1 MQVTN
6 DTEFII
12 GIDFDNEETSAFFYN
27 LKTQDRF
34 DLYIL
39 PGSKIIKSA
48 VAILEQEGGQ
58 TICVGES
65 AIQNAPFSKDFQLS
79 FWKVPSE
86 MNTIERNRMVAFMRG
101 VYAEILNRYP
111 DFKLREHVIYI
122 ACHLPYRL
130 LKNEESDY
138 LKIFEDA
145 GLPIAGIQTKA
156 VAAYFY
162 EERQPASIFRSKGG
176 ILIADF
182 ASKYTGFTYFNCH
195 MSQRIEDVYQFGM
208 SEIEELLLEYALLH
222 PQDSYMT
229 EFAEHY
235 GNHKESIPYNQ
246 ILFAFR
252 KAKEI
257 FYANKLPIFS
267 VQFDYSDLT
276 SAGNFP
282 INGFGGIGIPRV
294 EVESILKGFI
304 DHVKNAVKAFKNNI
318 LGNDNITSC
327 VLIGEGSCMD
337 FVRNILMDVFHLD
350 EKQCSAC
357 ERTSLMVSQGVAYKA
372 YNDIKY
378 PRSFNINFYN
388 NNNMKQITPNTEFII
403 GIDFGH
409 GETSAAFYNLKT
421 QEHSDIE
428 ILPGL
433 KVIKSAVAILEQ
445 EENETICVGEAAI
458 QNAPIAKDFQIAFK
472 KRPSEMNTVE
482 RNRMVAFMKGVY
494 AEILN
499 RHPDYKTCEH
509 VVYIARPSQ
518 DELWEPEERAYL
530 KIAED
535 AGLPVVG
542 IQKESRAAY
551 FRART
556 QPNANASTN
565 IDNYVGTGVLIVDYG
580 SSTIDFTYLNTHL
593 SKPIDDGCPLGASE
607 VERLLLEYAMSN
619 PYDPFMPEFVKRYG
633 NNKDSNPYNQILY
646 AFRKA
651 KEEFYANKK
660 LKFTVQFD
668 YGDLTSSENS
678 SIEGFG
684 GIVISK
690 DKINEILGKD
700 VPEGYIDR
708 VKKAVISFKENKLK
722 KNQVACVYLTG
733 GASRMD
739 FVREIF
745 MNVFHLD
752 EYHCPSDSD
761 PSVIVSQGV
770 AHLSY
775 ADIKGKEQEVELK
788 SLAQSAISDYN
799 WEENFRNIIYKSI
812 KEKII
817 TEAWSL
823 MIAYKDKNSIVEY
836 MTLIDGKSST
846 NSNEY
851 IGMEGGV
858 TNGFV
863 AVRNIRAL
871 NKKFISKFT
880 SMVHYDF
887 VSLCEASIVKNII
900 ASVIEKLKNVLTAF
914 QYDSSNSEYHLK
926 LNDLSAK
933 ITEEGVNQ
941 LSAKF
946 TEEGEGHIIY
956 DAVKS
961 CYPFGMMVGWN
972 LHKDRWDSDRKQHYE
987 YYRNNYKNIYTSSE
1001 WDEFLK
1007 KNIII
1012 SGTESAKKQ
1021 TKDYLDKLIDD
1032 YVGYAKLTK
1041 FFKKG

>member
-1 MQVTN
+1 MVQVTDN
-6 DTEFII
+6 TEFII
-12 GIDFDNEETSAFFYN
+12 GIDFDNEKTSASFYS
-27 LKTQDRF
+27 LKTQECF
-34 DLYIL
+34 DIDIL
-39 PGSKIIKSA
+39 PGLKVIKSA
-48 VAILEQEGGQ
+48 VAILEQEGRQ

-65 AIQNAPFSKDFQLS
+65 AIQNAPYSKDFQIA
-79 FWKVPSE
+79 FKKRPSE
-86 MNTIERNRMVAFMRG
+86 MNTIERDRMVAFMRG
-101 VYAEILNRYP
+101 VYAEILNQHPGY
-111 DFKLREHVIYI
+111 KAREHVIYI

-195 MSQRIEDVYQFGM
+195 MFQRIEDVYQFGM
-208 SEIEELLLEYALLH
+208 SEIEELLLEYAMLH
-222 PQDSYMT
+222 PQDPYMT

-235 GNHKESIPYNQ
+235 GNHKESKPYNQ

-252 KAKEI
+252 KAKEE
-257 FYANKLPIFS
+257 FYANKLPIFI
-267 VQFDYSDLT
+267 VLFDYSNLT

-282 INGFGGIGIPRV
+282 INGFGGISIPRA

-304 DHVKNAVKAFKNNI
+304 GHMKNAVKAFKNNI
-318 LGNDNITSC
+318 LGNENITSC

-337 FVRNILMDVFHLD
+337 FVHNILMDVFHLD

-357 ERTSLMVSQGVAYKA
+357 ERTSLISQGVAYKA

-378 PRSFNINFYN
+378 PRSFNVKFYN

-409 GETSAAFYNLKT
+409 GETSAAVYSLKT
-421 QEHSDIE
+421 QECSDID

-445 EENETICVGEAAI
+445 EGRQTICVGESAI
-458 QNAPIAKDFQIAFK
+458 QNAPYSKDFQIAFK
-472 KRPSEMNTVE
+472 KRPSEMNTIE
-482 RNRMVAFMKGVY
+482 RDRMVAFMRGVY

-499 RHPDYKTCEH
+499 QHPDYKTREH

-518 DELWEPEERAYL
+518 DIWDSEEKAYL
-530 KIAED
+530 QIAEE
-535 AGLPVVG
+535 AGLPVAG

-556 QPNANASTN
+556 QPDAK
-565 IDNYVGTGVLIVDYG
+565 IDGQVKNGVLIVDYG
-580 SSTIDFTYLNTHL
+580 SSTIDFTYINSHL

-619 PYDPFMPEFVKRYG
+619 PQDANMAEFAECYG
-633 NNKDSNPYNQILY
+633 YNKESSPYNQLLF

-651 KEEFYANKK
+651 KEEFYSNKYCQN
-660 LKFTVQFD
+660 FSVGFD
-668 YGDLTSSENS
+668 YDDLTITESFK
-678 SIEGFG
+678 IEGSGRFR
-684 GIVISK
+684 ISK
-690 DKINEILGKD
+690 DKVNEVLGKNKKRSK
-700 VPEGYIDR
+700 GYSYIEN

-722 KNQVACVYLTG
+722 GNKVACVYLTG

-745 MNVFHLD
+745 MEIFDLD
-752 EYHCPSDSD
+752 DSHCPSDD
-761 PSVIVSQGV
+761 NPSLIVSQGV

-775 ADIKGKEQEVELK
+775 ADIKGIEREKELK
-788 SLAQSAISDYN
+788 RLAESAISDYN
-799 WEENFRNIIYKSI
+799 WEMNFREIINKSI

-817 TEAWSL
+817 AEAYNV
-823 MIAYKDKNSIVEY
+823 MIEYKENGIAEY
-836 MTLIDGKSST
+836 LTLKDDYTTT
-846 NSNEY
+846 NPKEY
-851 IGMEGGV
+851 INMQPGKTQTGLV
-858 TNGFV
+858 K
-863 AVRNIRAL
+863 VRNIRSLYREFEA
-871 NKKFISKFT
+871 KFT
-880 SMVHYDF
+880 DMIHYDF
-887 VSLCEASIVKNII
+887 ASICESSISENII
-900 ASVIEKLKNVLTAF
+900 NSVISQLNTLLGEF
-914 QYDSSNSEYHLK
+914 QYDSSKLENKLK
-926 LNDLSAK
+926 LNGLSAK
-933 ITEEGVNQ
+933 ITANGAKL
-941 LSAKF
+941 LSNKF
-946 TEEGEGHIIY
+946 TGEGDGHIIY

-961 CYPFGMMVGWN
+961 CYPGGIMIGWN

-987 YYRNNYKNIYTSSE
+987 YYRNHYKNIYTSSE
-1001 WDEFLK
+1001 WDNFLK
-1007 KNIII
+1007 NYIII
-1012 SGTESAKKQ
+1012 LGIESAKKQ

-1032 YVGYAKLTK
+1032 YVSYAKLAI
-1041 FFKKG
+1041 FFK

>member
-1 MQVTN
+1 MVQVTN
-6 DTEFII
+6 NTEFII
-12 GIDFDNEETSAFFYN
+12 GIDFDNEKTSASFYS
-27 LKTQDRF
+27 LKTQECF
-34 DLYIL
+34 DLDIF
-39 PGSKIIKSA
+39 PGLKVIKSA

-101 VYAEILNRYP
+101 VYAEILNRHP

-162 EERQPASIFRSKGG
+162 EERQPASIFSSEGG

-252 KAKEI
+252 KAKEE
-257 FYANKLPIFS
+257 FYAYKLQKFN
-267 VQFDYSDLT
+267 VQFDYLHLT
-276 SAGNFP
+276 SGGNFP
-282 INGFGGIGIPRV
+282 INGWGGISIPRA
-294 EVESILKGFI
+294 EVDSILKGFI
-304 DHVKNAVKAFKNNI
+304 NHVKNAVKAFKNNI
-318 LGNDNITSC
+318 LGNEDVTSC
-327 VLIGEGSCMD
+327 VLIGEGSCVD

-350 EKQCSAC
+350 EKQCSAR
-357 ERTSLMVSQGVAYKA
+357 ERTSLISQGIAYKA

-378 PRSFNINFYN
+378 PKLFNIKFYN
-388 NNNMKQITPNTEFII
+388 NNNMKQITPNTKFII

-409 GETSAAFYNLKT
+409 GETSAAFYSLET
-421 QEHSDIE
+421 QDKFDLD

-445 EENETICVGEAAI
+445 EGRQTICVGEQAI
-458 QNAPIAKDFQIAFK
+458 QNAPYSKDFQIAFK
-472 KRPSEMNTVE
+472 KRPSEMNTIE
-482 RNRMVAFMKGVY
+482 RNRMVAFMRGVY

-499 RHPDYKTCEH
+499 RHPDYKTQEH

-518 DELWEPEERAYL
+518 KIWESEEQAYL
-530 KIAED
+530 QIAEE
-535 AGLPVVG
+535 AGLPVAG

-556 QPNANASTN
+556 QPNAK
-565 IDNYVGTGVLIVDYG
+565 IDKQVGKGVLLVDYG
-580 SSTIDFTYLNTHL
+580 SSTIDFTYINSHL

-619 PYDPFMPEFVKRYG
+619 PQDANMAEFAKRYG
-633 NNKDSNPYNQILY
+633 YNKESNPYNQILF

-651 KEEFYANKK
+651 KEEFYANK
-660 LKFTVQFD
+660 LPKFSVLLD
-668 YGDLTSSENS
+668 YSPFTSSERS
-678 SIEGFG
+678 QMCGFG
-684 GIVISK
+684 GFAICK
-690 DKINEILGKD
+690 DKVEEILGKD
-700 VPEGYIDR
+700 VDGGYIEN
-708 VKKAVISFKENKLK
+708 VKKAVISFKENDL
-722 KNQVACVYLTG
+722 NGNNVACVYLTG

-745 MNVFHLD
+745 MEVFNLD
-752 EYHCPSDSD
+752 DSRCPSDEN
-761 PSVIVSQGV
+761 PSLIVSQGV

-775 ADIKGKEQEVELK
+775 ADIKGIEREKELK
-788 SLAQSAISDYN
+788 KLAESAISDYN
-799 WEENFRNIIYKSI
+799 WEMNFREIINKSI

-817 TEAWSL
+817 AEAYNV
-823 MIAYKDKNSIVEY
+823 MIAYKDNGIAEY
-836 MTLIDGKSST
+836 LTLKDDYTTT
-846 NSNEY
+846 NPKEY
-851 IGMEGGV
+851 INMQPRKAQTGLV
-858 TNGFV
+858 K
-863 AVRNIRAL
+863 VRNIRSLYREFEA
-871 NKKFISKFT
+871 KFT
-880 SMVHYDF
+880 DMIHYDF
-887 VSLCEASIVKNII
+887 ASICESSISENII
-900 ASVIEKLKNVLTAF
+900 NSVISQLNTLLEEF
-914 QYDSSNSEYHLK
+914 QYDSSKLENKLK
-926 LNDLSAK
+926 LNGLSAK
-933 ITEEGVNQ
+933 ITANGAKL
-941 LSAKF
+941 LSNKF
-946 TEEGEGHIIY
+946 TGEGDGHIIY

-961 CYPFGMMVGWN
+961 CYPGGIMIGWN

-987 YYRNNYKNIYTSSE
+987 YYRNHYKNIYTSSE
-1001 WDEFLK
+1001 WDNFLK
-1007 KNIII
+1007 NYIMILGI
-1012 SGTESAKKQ
+1012 ESAKKQ

-1032 YVGYAKLTK
+1032 YVSYAKLAI
-1041 FFKKG
+1041 FFK

>member
-1 MQVTN
+1 MVQVTN
-6 DTEFII
+6 NTEFII
-12 GIDFDNEETSAFFYN
+12 GIDFDNEKTSASFYS
-27 LKTQDRF
+27 LKTQECF
-34 DLYIL
+34 DLDIL
-39 PGSKIIKSA
+39 PGLKVIKSA

-101 VYAEILNRYP
+101 VYAEILNRHP
-111 DFKLREHVIYI
+111 DYKTREHVVYI
-122 ACHLPYRL
+122 ACHLPYLL

-156 VAAYFY
+156 VVAYFY
-162 EERQPASIFRSKGG
+162 EEQQFDSIFRSEGG

-182 ASKYTGFTYFNCH
+182 APKYTGFTYFNSH
-195 MSQRIEDVYQFGM
+195 MSQRIENVYQFGM
-208 SEIEELLLEYALLH
+208 SEIEELLLEYTLLH

-252 KAKEI
+252 KAKED
-257 FYANKLPIFS
+257 FYAYKLPKFN
-267 VQFDYSDLT
+267 VQFDYLYLT

-282 INGFGGIGIPRV
+282 INGFGVISIPRA
-294 EVESILKGFI
+294 EVESILKEFI

-318 LGNDNITSC
+318 LGSENVTSC
-327 VLIGEGSCMD
+327 VLIGEGSCVD

-350 EKQCSAC
+350 EKRCSSR
-357 ERTSLMVSQGVAYKA
+357 ERTSLISQGVAYKA

-378 PRSFNINFYN
+378 PRSFNIKFYN

-409 GETSAAFYNLKT
+409 GETSAAFYNVKN
-421 QEHSDIE
+421 QEKFDIN

-445 EENETICVGEAAI
+445 QGTETICVGEAAI

-472 KRPSEMNTVE
+472 KRPSEMNAIE
-482 RNRMVAFMKGVY
+482 RKRMVSFMKGVY

-499 RHPDYKTCEH
+499 RYPDYKTREH
-509 VVYIARPSQ
+509 VVFIARPSQ
-518 DELWEPEERAYL
+518 DKLWKSEETEYL

-535 AGLPVVG
+535 AGLPVAG

-556 QPNANASTN
+556 QPDSK
-565 IDNYVGTGVLIVDYG
+565 IDKEVDDGVLIVDFG
-580 SSTIDFTYLNTHL
+580 SSTIDFTYLNSHL
-593 SKPIDDGCPLGASE
+593 SQPIDDGCPLGASE

-619 PYDPFMPEFVKRYG
+619 PCDPFMPEFAKRYG

-660 LKFTVQFD
+660 LKFAVQFD
-668 YGDLTSSENS
+668 YGDLTCSENS
-678 SIEGFG
+678 PIEGFG
-684 GIVISK
+684 GIVIPK
-690 DKINEILGKD
+690 DKINEILGMYI
-700 VPEGYIDR
+700 PNGYIKQ
-708 VKKAVISFKENKLK
+708 VEEAVISFKKNKLK
-722 KNQVACVYLTG
+722 ENKVACVYLTG

-745 MNVFHLD
+745 MSVFHLD
-752 EYHCPSDSD
+752 ECHCPSDSD

-775 ADIKGKEQEVELK
+775 ADIKGKEQELNLK
-788 SLAQSAISDYN
+788 SLAQAAISDYN
-799 WEENFRNIIYKSI
+799 WEDNFYNIIYTSI
-812 KEKII
+812 RKKII
-817 TEAWSL
+817 DEAWNI
-823 MIAYKDKNSIVEY
+823 MIAYRDKNSIVEY
-836 MTLIDGKSST
+836 MTLKNGMSPAK
-846 NSNEY
+846 EFP
-851 IGMEGGV
+851 GMEGGIR
-858 TNGFV
+858 NGFV
-863 AVRNIRAL
+863 RVRNIRAL
-871 NKKFISKFT
+871 NKEFESKFT
-880 SMVHYDF
+880 GMVDYNF
-887 VSLCEASIVKNII
+887 ASICEKSIHESII
-900 ASVIEKLKNVLTAF
+900 SSVISQLNTKLKEF
-914 QYDSSNSEYHLK
+914 KYDYSESENKLK
-926 LNDLSAK
+926 LSGLSAK
-933 ITEEGVNQ
+933 ITANGAKL
-941 LSAKF
+941 LSNKF
-946 TEEGEGHIIY
+946 TGEGDGHIIY
-956 DAVKS
+956 DAVKY
-961 CYPFGMMVGWN
+961 CYPGGVMIGWN
-972 LHKDRWDSDRKQHYE
+972 LCKDRWDSDRKQHFY
-987 YYRNNYKNIYTSSE
+987 YYRNNYKNIYTDSE
-1001 WDEFLK
+1001 WLQFLNN
-1007 KNIII
+1007 NIVI
-1012 SGTESAKKQ
+1012 SGIELAKKQ
-1021 TKDYLDKLIDD
+1021 TKEYLENLIDD
-1032 YVGYAKLTK
+1032 YISYAKLAI
-1041 FFKKG
+1041 FFK